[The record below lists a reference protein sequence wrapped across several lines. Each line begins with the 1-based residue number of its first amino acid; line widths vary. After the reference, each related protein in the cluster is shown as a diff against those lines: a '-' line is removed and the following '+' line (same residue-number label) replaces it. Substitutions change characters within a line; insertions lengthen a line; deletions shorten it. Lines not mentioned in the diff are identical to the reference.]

1 MLYFLSNFP
10 QGGYICVLSESFS
23 SSSDSPSC
31 FWTARFAKRGTP
43 VAWVKFLSSECGFN
57 LKQPSAVQKVLFF
70 RHGLASALSVLLLL
84 LHSLLL
90 KDQRHLASVVVVGIV
105 TVFSQTSSRACCCV
119 PFRLK
124 ILEEQ
129 LLNNS
134 VQTFSEL
141 HWPLVLVITRA
152 QNLLLIFW
160 TLNGVPLGHLLNRDD
175 CRRKVFFPWLSLF
188 SQQRTRASAA
198 SVSRSPAGSF
208 TQTSTPRCCSPQDP
222 SWWSHL
228 W

>member
-1 MLYFLSNFP
+1 MCY
-10 QGGYICVLSESFS
+10 QRV
-23 SSSDSPSC
+23 SPRRATLPPA
-31 FWTARFAKRGTP
+31 FEPLALPRDGLLLPGWTFCPLNVIFILNSPALCK
-43 VAWVKFLSSECGFN
+43 KI
-57 LKQPSAVQKVLFF
+57 LFF

-105 TVFSQTSSRACCCV
+105 TVFSQTSSRAPCCV
-119 PFRLK
+119 PFRSKLW
-124 ILEEQ
+124 EEQ
-129 LLNNS
+129 LLGNS

-141 HWPLVLVITRA
+141 LWPLVLVITRA

-160 TLNGVPLGHLLNRDD
+160 TLNGVPLGHLLIRDD

-188 SQQRTRASAA
+188 SQQRTRDSAA
-198 SVSRSPAGSF
+198 SASRSPAGSF
-208 TQTSTPRCCSPQDP
+208 TQTSTLRCCSPQDP
-222 SWWSHL
+222 SWWSPL